1 MATVLTVINRSF
13 RLLGVAAQGETT
25 TASDAADALVA
36 LNAMLDGWRNEKL
49 MVDSFTNIT
58 VPLVNAQAS
67 YTIGASGADVTATS
81 PVRIESAYV
90 RKSGV
95 DYDLKQIDDATY
107 QSISQKTSA
116 SDIPEFFL
124 FNHTN
129 TNSTIYVY
137 PVPNAVNNLYLRV
150 WSPFAAFSLASDTF
164 AMRPGME
171 DAVAYN
177 LAVAISPEYPGV
189 PLNPVVLKKAS
200 DSLASI
206 KRINHK
212 PFVQVS
218 QLAGMSGMRRM
229 FGMRSSNIIAGE

>member
-1 MATVLTVINRSF
+1 MATTVQTVINRSF
-13 RLLGVAAQGETT
+13 RLLGVIAQGQTAP
-25 TASDAADALVA
+25 ASDTYDALSA
-36 LNAMLDGWRNEKL
+36 LNAMLDCWRNEKL

-58 VPLVNAQAS
+58 VPLVSAQAS

-90 RKSGV
+90 HKSGI
-95 DYDLKQIDDATY
+95 DYDVEPIDDQTY
-107 QSISQKTSA
+107 QSIAQKTSA

-129 TNSTIYVY
+129 TNSTLYVY
-137 PVPNAVNNLYLRV
+137 PVPNEVNNLYLRV
-150 WSPFAAFSLASDTF
+150 WSPFAAFSSASDTF

-171 DAVAYN
+171 EAVVYN
-177 LAVAISPEYPGV
+177 LAIALHPEYPGNQ
-189 PLNPVVLKKAS
+189 LNPVVVKKAT

-218 QLAGMSGMRRM
+218 QLAGMFGQRSG
-229 FGMRSSNIIAGE
+229 NIISGE

>member
-1 MATVLTVINRSF
+1 MPTVQTVINRSF
-13 RLLGVAAQGETT
+13 RLLGVIAQGQTAP
-25 TASDAADALVA
+25 ASDTSDALSA

-95 DYDLKQIDDATY
+95 DYDLKQIDDSTY
-107 QSISQKTSA
+107 QSIAQKTSE

-150 WSPFAAFSLASDTF
+150 WSPFAAFASTSDTF

-171 DAVAYN
+171 EAVAYN
-177 LAVAISPEYPGV
+177 LAIALHPEYPGNQ
-189 PLNPVVLKKAS
+189 LNPVVVKKAS

-218 QLAGMSGMRRM
+218 QLAGM
-229 FGMRSSNIIAGE
+229 FGMRSGNIIAGE

>member
-1 MATVLTVINRSF
+1 MATVRDIISRSF
-13 RLLGVAAQGETT
+13 RALGSVKSGDSMPEVSYQ
-25 TASDAADALVA
+25 DALIT

-49 MVDSFTNIT
+49 MVDSFATIT

-95 DYDLKQIDDATY
+95 DYTMTLIDDATY
-107 QSISQKTSA
+107 QHIAEKTSA
-116 SDIPEFFL
+116 SDIPEFL
-124 FNHTN
+124 YFNHTN
-129 TNSTIYVY
+129 ANSTLYVY
-137 PVPNAVNNLYLRV
+137 PVPNEVNNLYLRV
-150 WSPFAAFSLASDTF
+150 WSPFTAFVAVTDTF

-171 DAVAYN
+171 EAVAYN
-177 LAVAISPEYPGV
+177 LALLLSPEYP
-189 PLNPVVLKKAS
+189 LITINPIVFKKAV
-200 DSLASI
+200 DSLAAI

-218 QLAGMSGMRRM
+218 QLAGM
-229 FGMRSSNIIAGE
+229 FGMRSGNIIAGE

>member
-1 MATVLTVINRSF
+1 MSTVQTVINRSF
-13 RLLGVAAQGETT
+13 RLLGVFASGETP
-25 TASDAADALVA
+25 TASDTADALTA
-36 LNAMLDGWRNEKL
+36 LNAMLDGWRNDKL
-49 MVDSFTNIT
+49 MVDSFATIT
-58 VPLVNAQAS
+58 VPLVNAQTS

-95 DYDLKQIDDATY
+95 DYNLEQIDDATY
-107 QSISQKTSA
+107 QGIAEKTST
-116 SDIPEFFL
+116 SDIPDCFL

-137 PVPNAVNNLYLRV
+137 PVPNEVNNLYLRV
-150 WSPFAAFSLASDTF
+150 WTPFAAFSTASDTF

-171 DAVAYN
+171 EAVAYN
-177 LAVAISPEYPGV
+177 LAIALHPEYPGNQ
-189 PLNPVVLKKAS
+189 LNPIVLKKAV
-200 DSLASI
+200 DSLAAI

-218 QLAGMSGMRRM
+218 QLAGLSGRRS
-229 FGMRSSNIIAGE
+229 GNIIAGE

>member
-1 MATVLTVINRSF
+1 MATVQTVINRSF
-13 RLLGVAAQGETT
+13 RLLGVVAQGETPS
-25 TASDAADALVA
+25 ASDTSDALVA

-67 YTIGASGADVTATS
+67 YTIGATGADVTATS

-95 DYDLKQIDDATY
+95 DYDVEQIDDTTY
-107 QSISQKTSA
+107 QGIAEKTSQ

-129 TNSTIYVY
+129 ANSTLYVY
-137 PVPNAVNNLYLRV
+137 PVPNEVNNLYLRV
-150 WSPFAAFSLASDTF
+150 WTPFAAFASASDTF
-164 AMRPGME
+164 SMRPGME
-171 DAVAYN
+171 ETVAFN
-177 LAVAISPEYPGV
+177 LAVVLQPEYPAIQ
-189 PLNPVVLKKAS
+189 LNPIVLKKAI

-212 PFVQVS
+212 PFVSVT
-218 QLAGMSGMRRM
+218 QLAGM
-229 FGMRSSNIIAGE
+229 FGMRSGNIIAGE

>member
-1 MATVLTVINRSF
+1 MATTVQTVINRSF
-13 RLLGVAAQGETT
+13 RMLGVIAQGQ
-25 TASDAADALVA
+25 TAPATDTADALTA
-36 LNAMLDGWRNEKL
+36 LNAMIDGWRNEKL

-58 VPLVNAQAS
+58 VPLVNGQAS

-95 DYDLKQIDDATY
+95 DYPVNQIMEDATY
-107 QSISQKTSA
+107 QSIAQKTSQ
-116 SDIPEFFL
+116 SDIPEFFY
-124 FNHTN
+124 FNHSNPNATV
-129 TNSTIYVY
+129 YVY
-137 PVPNAVNNLYLRV
+137 PVPNEVNNLYLRV
-150 WSPFAAFSLASDTF
+150 WSPFAAFASASDTF

-171 DAVAYN
+171 EAVAYN
-177 LAVAISPEYPGV
+177 LAIALHPEYPGV
-189 PLNPVVLKKAS
+189 QLNPVVVKRAN

-218 QLAGMSGMRRM
+218 QLAGMFGQRSG
-229 FGMRSSNIIAGE
+229 NIIAGE